1 MSAKII
7 KLADNNN
14 VTLIPV
20 TDASVVQMS
29 VEGQVKSVKDVIIE
43 NEEVT
48 AAGYND
54 LNSRV
59 IALEERPG
67 IDKVGTIT
75 DVRVNSSTVVSNGV
89 ANIPKAEN
97 NKLGTVALGYTGS
110 NNGYALKV
118 DSNGKGYVNVPWT
131 DTKTTESG
139 HYNPTGVATN
149 ATYVNGN
156 LTQSTGSVP
165 LTHGSSLVITG
176 VKYNKDAKGHVTD
189 ISYSLGKLPSV
200 SDTRVAFTETS
211 NSNKYPFIFKSTTG
225 STATPNT
232 VRFDSVTD
240 SAYYVASTHSAFI
253 HTTYHAASYLAGNEM
268 VGFKTVNSNMNALS
282 LFSSTGASST
292 LGVMFRDRY
301 NNAILP
307 VTSSDMI
314 EVNYGGTSKILTSLL
329 QENEQV
335 TTEALIDL
343 YNRINNYSADFAT
356 ISYQASSL
364 SSGGVVS
371 GVVKNNLNRTSGNI
385 TTIRT
390 VGEVEQPSGGTGT
403 ARTILRYE
411 TPLIN
416 IAKGTTYVYAVG
428 GGDFAVPTEIGV
440 KSTFPAPSSTTV
452 NKNYYDPIVNNTK
465 KANIYGT
472 SAGNI
477 TYAPMVDGNNY
488 CDVSN
493 STYEMYFFNT
503 NKLRNYLTAY
513 ARIDVNKPYLKE
525 INEDTVFQW
534 GQYDTTTDNQETLTL
549 RKGEISFNK
558 EYTTWNIN
566 DNTILSNRTTITPQ
580 SINTNTFK
588 ALNPEF
594 DSTSI
599 VGSSAQ
605 YVEMSHESIKVVN
618 GGNQRVLITPTQS
631 TFNHTAYAVKF
642 METSDERLKTNI
654 SPIAYDPDGIG
665 IYSFIK
671 NNYDSYSYGFIAQ
684 NIAETHPELVSE
696 NTVTSYLAVDYD
708 ATLSLL
714 LAKALNR
721 IDALEKRVLELEKA
735 EINDPN
741 LI

>member
-1 MSAKII
+1 MS
-7 KLADNNN
+7 
-14 VTLIPV
+14 
-20 TDASVVQMS
+20 
-29 VEGQVKSVKDVIIE
+29 
-43 NEEVT
+43 
-48 AAGYND
+48 
-54 LNSRV
+54 
-59 IALEERPG
+59 
-67 IDKVGTIT
+67 
-75 DVRVNSSTVVSNGV
+75 
-89 ANIPKAEN
+89 
-97 NKLGTVALGYTGS
+97 
-110 NNGYALKV
+110 
-118 DSNGKGYVNVPWT
+118 
-131 DTKTTESG
+131 
-139 HYNPTGVATN
+139 
-149 ATYVNGN
+149 
-156 LTQSTGSVP
+156 
-165 LTHGSSLVITG
+165 
-176 VKYNKDAKGHVTD
+176 
-189 ISYSLGKLPSV
+189 
-200 SDTRVAFTETS
+200 
-211 NSNKYPFIFKSTTG
+211 
-225 STATPNT
+225 
-232 VRFDSVTD
+232 D

-329 QENEQV
+329 QENEQI

-390 VGEVEQPSGGTGT
+390 VGEVEQPRGGTGT

-416 IAKGTTYVYAVG
+416 IAKGTTYTY
-428 GGDFAVPTEIGV
+428 DEHDGV
-440 KSTFPAPSSTTV
+440 NIVRKTGIKSTFPAPSSTTV
-452 NKNYYDPIVNNTK
+452 NKNYYDPVENNTK

-472 SAGNI
+472 GATNV

-513 ARIDVNKPYLKE
+513 ARIDVNKSYLKE
-525 INEDTVFQW
+525 INEDAILQW
-534 GQYDTTTDNQETLTL
+534 GPYDNDNGHQETLTL
-549 RKGEISFNK
+549 KKNEISFNK
-558 EYTTWNIN
+558 EYTLFLDNGIMLN
-566 DNTILSNRTTITPQ
+566 DENRTIIKPK
-580 SINTNTFK
+580 SIQTNTFIAYSPSIRK
-588 ALNPEF
+588 APYIEMSW
-594 DSTSI
+594 DAIT
-599 VGSSAQ
+599 VGSPILNEGPK
-605 YVEMSHESIKVVN
+605 VSIM
-618 GGNQRVLITPTQS
+618 PSQS

-642 METSDERLKTNI
+642 EQTSDERLKTNI

-684 NIAETHPELVSE
+684 NVAETHPELVSE

-708 ATLSLL
+708 STLSLL

-735 EINDPN
+735 SINDPE

>member
-1 MSAKII
+1 MATKVI
-7 KLADNNN
+7 KLQDNNN
-14 VTLIPV
+14 ILIPV

-48 AAGYND
+48 AAGYNN

-59 IALEERPG
+59 KALEESPG

-89 ANIPKAEN
+89 ANIPKADN
-97 NKLGTVALGYTGS
+97 NKLGTVALGYTNA

-118 DSNGKGYVNVPWT
+118 NSNGQGYVNVPWT
-131 DTKTTESG
+131 DTATTESG
-139 HYNPTGVATN
+139 HYAPKGVETN

-156 LTQSTGSVP
+156 LTQSTGSVH

-189 ISYSLGKLPSV
+189 ISYSLGQLPSV
-200 SDTRVAFTETS
+200 SDTRVKFTPTS
-211 NSNKYPFIFKSTTG
+211 NSYKYPLIFKSSTG
-225 STATPNT
+225 STETPNT
-232 VRFDSVTD
+232 VRFDSATD

-371 GVVKNNLNRTSGNI
+371 GVVKNNLNRTSGNV

-390 VGEVEQPSGGTGT
+390 VDEVEQPSGSTGT

-416 IAKGTTYVYAVG
+416 IAKG
-428 GGDFAVPTEIGV
+428 VPEYNSLNGLTKSV
-440 KSTFPAPSSTTV
+440 KSSFPVPSSSTV

-472 SAGNI
+472 VASNV

-513 ARIDVNKPYLKE
+513 ARIDFNKSYLKE
-525 INEDTVFQW
+525 IKDDTILQW
-534 GQYDTTTDNQETLTL
+534 GPYDNGAKIQETLTL
-549 RKGEISFNK
+549 KKDEISFNK
-558 EYTTWNIN
+558 EWTEWEDPDGPTLMFVP
-566 DNTILSNRTTITPQ
+566 DNRTVIKPQ
-580 SINTNTFK
+580 SIQTNTFK
-588 ALNPEF
+588 AINPIGPN
-594 DSTSI
+594 DT
-599 VGSSAQ
+599 SSAR
-605 YVEMSHESIKVVN
+605 VEISHNSINVFNVD
-618 GGNQRVLITPTQS
+618 QQVSITTTQS
-631 TFNHTAYAVKF
+631 TFNHTAYAVEF
-642 METSDERLKTNI
+642 VRTSDERLKTNI

-665 IYSFIK
+665 IYSFIM

-708 ATLSLL
+708 ATISLL

-741 LI
+741 LT

>member
-1 MSAKII
+1 MATKVI
-7 KLADNNN
+7 KLQDNNSI
-14 VTLIPV
+14 LIPV

-89 ANIPKAEN
+89 ANIPKASN
-97 NKLGTVALGYTGS
+97 TQSGTIALGYTNA

-131 DTKTTESG
+131 DTSTTPAG
-139 HYNPTGVATN
+139 HYTPSGAETN

-156 LTQSTGSVP
+156 LTKSTGSVP
-165 LTHGSSLVITG
+165 LTHGTSLVITG

-200 SDTRVAFTETS
+200 SDTRVAFTAT
-211 NSNKYPFIFKSTTG
+211 NTNDSNKYPLVFKSSTG

-390 VGEVEQPSGGTGT
+390 VGEVEQTSGGTGT

-416 IAKGTTYVYAVG
+416 IAKGVPEYTPSNFQIVG
-428 GGDFAVPTEIGV
+428 VQ
-440 KSTFPAPSSTTV
+440 SSFPAPSSSTV
-452 NKNYYDPIVNNTK
+452 NKNYYDPIKNNTN

-472 SAGNI
+472 GSTNVA
-477 TYAPMVDGNNY
+477 YAPMVDGNNY

-525 INEDTVFQW
+525 INEDTILQW
-534 GQYDTTTDNQETLTL
+534 GQYDTTTDSQETLTL
-549 RKGEISFNK
+549 RKNEISFNK
-558 EYTTWNIN
+558 EFVTWK
-566 DNTILSNRTTITPQ
+566 DPDGPEMLFRDTSNRTTITPQ
-580 SINTNTFK
+580 SIQTNTFK
-588 ALNPEF
+588 ALNPLE
-594 DSTSI
+594 
-599 VGSSAQ
+599 VNKVSSER
-605 YVEMSHESIKVVN
+605 VEMSHSGINVFYDGKKVVSIA
-618 GGNQRVLITPTQS
+618 GDQS

-665 IYSFIK
+665 IYSFVK

>member
-7 KLADNNN
+7 KLADNND

-59 IALEERPG
+59 IALEESPG

-97 NKLGTVALGYTGS
+97 NKLGTVALGYTDA
-110 NNGYALKV
+110 NKGYALKV

-131 DTKTTESG
+131 DAKTTVDG
-139 HYNPTGVATN
+139 HYAPTGVATN

-200 SDTRVAFTETS
+200 SDTRVAFMNTS
-211 NSNKYPFIFKSTTG
+211 DSNKYPLIFKYSTG
-225 STATPNT
+225 STTDANA
-232 VRFDSVTD
+232 VRFDSSATD

-390 VGEVEQPSGGTGT
+390 VGEVEQPNGGTGS

-416 IAKGTTYVYAVG
+416 IANG
-428 GGDFAVPTEIGV
+428 VPEYTPSNFQIMSV
-440 KSTFPAPSSTTV
+440 QSSFPAPSSTTV
-452 NKNYYDPIVNNTK
+452 NKNYYDPIKNNTK

-472 SAGNI
+472 GASNV

-513 ARIDVNKPYLKE
+513 ARIDVNKSYLKE
-525 INEDTVFQW
+525 INENTILQW
-534 GQYDTTTDNQETLTL
+534 GTYDNDNDSQETLTL
-549 RKGEISFNK
+549 KKKEISFNK
-558 EYTTWNIN
+558 EYTTWSDGGIIYI
-566 DNTILSNRTTITPQ
+566 DDDKHTTIKPQ
-580 SINTNTFK
+580 SIQTKTFVSYSPSLPNSSYIEMTCDAIK
-588 ALNPEF
+588 V
-594 DSTSI
+594 TSI
-599 VGSSAQ
+599 L
-605 YVEMSHESIKVVN
+605 N
-618 GGNQRVLITPTQS
+618 GGVKVSRKVSITPSQS

-642 METSDERLKTNI
+642 EQTSDERLKTNI

-671 NNYDSYSYGFIAQ
+671 NDYDSYSYGFIAQ

-708 ATLSLL
+708 STLSLL

-735 EINDPN
+735 SINN
-741 LI
+741 TELI

>member
-1 MSAKII
+1 MATKVI
-7 KLADNNN
+7 KLQDNNN
-14 VTLIPV
+14 ILIPV

-89 ANIPKAEN
+89 ANIPKAAN
-97 NKLGTVALGYTGS
+97 GKLGAVALGYTNA

-131 DTKTTESG
+131 DSKTTVDG
-139 HYNPTGVATN
+139 HYTPSGTATN

-176 VKYNKDAKGHVTD
+176 VKYNKDSKGHVTD

-200 SDTRVAFTETS
+200 SDTRVAFMNTS
-211 NSNKYPFIFKSTTG
+211 DSNKYPLIFKYSTG
-225 STATPNT
+225 STTDANA
-232 VRFDSVTD
+232 VRFDSATD

-282 LFSSTGASST
+282 LFSSTGSSSA

-390 VGEVEQPSGGTGT
+390 VDEVEQQSGGTGT

-416 IAKGTTYVYAVG
+416 IAKGTTYTYTDGIVDKTG
-428 GGDFAVPTEIGV
+428 I

-472 SAGNI
+472 GSTNV

-513 ARIDVNKPYLKE
+513 ARIDVNKSYLKE
-525 INEDTVFQW
+525 LNGDTILQW
-534 GQYDTTTDNQETLTL
+534 GPYDNNNDSQETLTL
-549 RKGEISFNK
+549 KKKEISFNK
-558 EYTTWNIN
+558 EYTTWSDNNIELHEER
-566 DNTILSNRTTITPQ
+566 TIIKPQ
-580 SINTNTFK
+580 SIQTNTFI
-588 ALNPEF
+588 AYSPSNSLA
-594 DSTSI
+594 SYI
-599 VGSSAQ
+599 
-605 YVEMSHESIKVVN
+605 EMTWGAITVASPL
-618 GGNQRVLITPTQS
+618 GNKNNRTDVSITPSQS

-671 NNYDSYSYGFIAQ
+671 NDYDSYSYGFIAQ

-696 NTVTSYLAVDYD
+696 NTVTSYLAVDYN

>member
-1 MSAKII
+1 MATKVI
-7 KLADNNN
+7 KLQDNNN
-14 VTLIPV
+14 ILIPV

-89 ANIPKAEN
+89 ANIPKAAN
-97 NKLGTVALGYTGS
+97 NQLGAVALGYTGA

-131 DTKTTESG
+131 DSKTTVDG
-139 HYNPTGVATN
+139 HYTPSGTATN

-176 VKYNKDAKGHVTD
+176 VKYNKDSKGHVTD

-200 SDTRVAFTETS
+200 SDTRVAFTATS
-211 NSNKYPFIFKSTTG
+211 DSNKYPLIFKYSTG
-225 STATPNT
+225 NT
-232 VRFDSVTD
+232 TTENAVRFDSATD

-268 VGFKTVNSNMNALS
+268 AGFKTVNSNMNALS

-356 ISYQASSL
+356 ISYQASSI

-390 VGEVEQPSGGTGT
+390 VDEVEQQSGGTGT

-416 IAKGTTYVYAVG
+416 IAKGTTYTYTDG
-428 GGDFAVPTEIGV
+428 IIDKTGI

-472 SAGNI
+472 GSTNV

-513 ARIDVNKPYLKE
+513 ARIDFNKSYLKE
-525 INEDTVFQW
+525 INEDTILQW
-534 GQYDTTTDNQETLTL
+534 GPYDNTDYMHKTLTL
-549 RKGEISFNK
+549 KKDEISFNK
-558 EYTTWNIN
+558 EYMTWSKNEAFPN
-566 DNTILSNRTTITPQ
+566 EACTIIKPE
-580 SINTNTFK
+580 SIVTNTFIAYPPNRDLPDHIK
-588 ALNPEF
+588 ISHNDINVF
-594 DSTSI
+594 D
-599 VGSSAQ
+599 GSQ
-605 YVEMSHESIKVVN
+605 KVS
-618 GGNQRVLITPTQS
+618 ITPTQS
-631 TFNHTAYAVKF
+631 TFNHTLYAAKF
-642 METSDERLKTNI
+642 AEASDERLKTNI
-654 SPIAYDPDGIG
+654 TPIAYDPDGIG

-708 ATLSLL
+708 ATLALL

-721 IDALEKRVLELEKA
+721 IDALEKRVYSFQKRVLELEKT

-741 LI
+741 LM

>member
-1 MSAKII
+1 MATKVI
-7 KLADNNN
+7 KLQDNSNI
-14 VTLIPV
+14 LIPV

-59 IALEERPG
+59 IALEESPG

-97 NKLGTVALGYTGS
+97 NKLGTVALGYTGA

-131 DTKTTESG
+131 DTSTTQAG
-139 HYNPTGVATN
+139 HYTPSGTATN

-156 LTQSTGSVP
+156 LTKSTGSVP
-165 LTHGSSLVITG
+165 LTHGTSLVITG

-200 SDTRVAFTETS
+200 SDTRVAFMNTS
-211 NSNKYPFIFKSTTG
+211 DSNKYPLIFKYSTG
-225 STATPNT
+225 STTDANA
-232 VRFDSVTD
+232 VRFDSSATD

-371 GVVKNNLNRTSGNI
+371 GVIKNNLNRTSGNI

-390 VGEVEQPSGGTGT
+390 VGEVEQTSGGTGT

-416 IAKGTTYVYAVG
+416 IANGTTYTY
-428 GGDFAVPTEIGV
+428 TEGYVNKTGI

-465 KANIYGT
+465 KVNIYGT
-472 SAGNI
+472 GAGNI

-513 ARIDVNKPYLKE
+513 ARIDFNKPYLKE
-525 INEDTVFQW
+525 INGDTILQW
-534 GQYDTTTDNQETLTL
+534 GPYDNIDDVDKTLTL
-549 RKGEISFNK
+549 KKDEISFNK
-558 EYTTWNIN
+558 EYMTWA
-566 DNTILSNRTTITPQ
+566 DNVAFPATNRTVIKPE
-580 SINTNTFK
+580 SIETNTFI
-588 ALNPEF
+588 AYHPIA
-594 DSTSI
+594 S
-599 VGSSAQ
+599 VSSQ
-605 YVEMSHESIKVVN
+605 YIEMSYENINVFS
-618 GGNQRVLITPTQS
+618 GGNQKVSIAGVQS

>member
-1 MSAKII
+1 MATKVI
-7 KLADNNN
+7 KLQDNNN
-14 VTLIPV
+14 ILIPV

-48 AAGYND
+48 AAGYNN

-59 IALEERPG
+59 IALEKSPG

-75 DVRVNSSTVVSNGV
+75 DVKVNGSSVVKNGV
-89 ANIPKAEN
+89 ANVPKAEN
-97 NKLGTVALGYTGS
+97 NKLGTVALGYTNT

-131 DTKTTESG
+131 DSKTTVDG
-139 HYNPTGVATN
+139 HYTPSGTATN

-156 LTQSTGSVP
+156 LTKSTGSVP

-200 SDTRVAFTETS
+200 SDTRVAFMNTS
-211 NSNKYPFIFKSTTG
+211 DSNKYPLIFKYSTVSTTD
-225 STATPNT
+225 ANA
-232 VRFDSVTD
+232 VRFDSATD

-268 VGFKTVNSNMNALS
+268 AGFKTVNSNMNALS

-390 VGEVEQPSGGTGT
+390 VDEVEQQSGGTGT

-416 IAKGTTYVYAVG
+416 IAKGTTYTYT
-428 GGDFAVPTEIGV
+428 DGV
-440 KSTFPAPSSTTV
+440 VDKTGIKSTFPAPSSTTV

-472 SAGNI
+472 GSTNV

-513 ARIDVNKPYLKE
+513 ARIDFNKSYLKE
-525 INEDTVFQW
+525 INEDTILQW
-534 GQYDTTTDNQETLTL
+534 GPYDNTDYMHKTLTL
-549 RKGEISFNK
+549 KKDEISFNK
-558 EYTTWNIN
+558 EYMTWSKNEAFPN
-566 DNTILSNRTTITPQ
+566 EARTIIKPE
-580 SINTNTFK
+580 SIVTNTFIAYPPNK
-588 ALNPEF
+588 DLPDHIKISHNDINVF
-594 DSTSI
+594 DSS
-599 VGSSAQ
+599 Q
-605 YVEMSHESIKVVN
+605 KVS
-618 GGNQRVLITPTQS
+618 ITPTQS
-631 TFNHTAYAVKF
+631 TFNHTLYAAKF
-642 METSDERLKTNI
+642 AEASDERLKTNI
-654 SPIAYDPDGIG
+654 TPIAYDPDGIG

-708 ATLSLL
+708 ATLALL

-721 IDALEKRVLELEKA
+721 ICALDKRVLELEKT
-735 EINDPN
+735 EINDHN

>member
-1 MSAKII
+1 MATKVI
-7 KLADNNN
+7 KLQDNNN
-14 VTLIPV
+14 ILIPV

-48 AAGYND
+48 AAGYNN

-59 IALEERPG
+59 IALEKSPG

-75 DVRVNSSTVVSNGV
+75 DVKVNGSSVVKNGV

-97 NKLGTVALGYTGS
+97 NKLGTVALGYTNS

-131 DTKTTESG
+131 DSKTTVDG
-139 HYNPTGVATN
+139 HYTPSGTETN

-156 LTQSTGSVP
+156 LTKSTGSVP

-200 SDTRVAFTETS
+200 SDTRVAFMNTS
-211 NSNKYPFIFKSTTG
+211 DSNKYPLIFKYSTG
-225 STATPNT
+225 STKDANA
-232 VRFDSVTD
+232 VRFDSATD

-390 VGEVEQPSGGTGT
+390 VDEVEQQSGGTGS

-416 IAKGTTYVYAVG
+416 IANGTTYTYTEAVD
-428 GGDFAVPTEIGV
+428 DFGFEEKTGI
-440 KSTFPAPSSTTV
+440 KSSFPAPSSTTV

-472 SAGNI
+472 GSTNV

-513 ARIDVNKPYLKE
+513 ARIDFGKPYLKE
-525 INEDTVFQW
+525 INEDTIFQW
-534 GQYDTTTDNQETLTL
+534 GEYDIADNQDTLTL
-549 RKGEISFNK
+549 RRDEISFNK
-558 EYTTWNIN
+558 EFTTLSSSLQI
-566 DNTILSNRTTITPQ
+566 IPSNRTRITPQ
-580 SINTNTFK
+580 SIQTNTFK
-588 ALNPEF
+588 VLDPIEINN
-594 DSTSI
+594 TSPRR
-599 VGSSAQ
+599 
-605 YVEMSHESIKVVN
+605 VEISHNSINVFNN
-618 GGNQRVLITPTQS
+618 GQQVSITPTQS

-671 NNYDSYSYGFIAQ
+671 NDYDSYSYGFIAQ

>member
-1 MSAKII
+1 MATKVI
-7 KLADNNN
+7 KLQDNNN
-14 VTLIPV
+14 ILIPV

-59 IALEERPG
+59 NALEERPG

-75 DVRVNSSTVVSNGV
+75 DVRVNSSTVVKNGV

-97 NKLGTVALGYTGS
+97 NKLGTVALGYTNS

-131 DTKTTESG
+131 DSKTTVDG
-139 HYNPTGVATN
+139 HYTPSGVETN

-156 LTQSTGSVP
+156 LTKSTGSVP

-200 SDTRVAFTETS
+200 SDTRVAFMNTS
-211 NSNKYPFIFKSTTG
+211 DSNKYPLIFKYSTG
-225 STATPNT
+225 STKDANA
-232 VRFDSVTD
+232 VRFDSATD

-356 ISYQASSL
+356 VSYQASSL

-390 VGEVEQPSGGTGT
+390 VDEVEQPSGGTGS

-416 IAKGTTYVYAVG
+416 IANGTTYTY
-428 GGDFAVPTEIGV
+428 TEGYVNKTGI

-472 SAGNI
+472 GSTNI

-525 INEDTVFQW
+525 INEDTIFQW
-534 GQYDTTTDNQETLTL
+534 GEYDIADNQDTLTL
-549 RKGEISFNK
+549 KKGEISFNK
-558 EYTTWNIN
+558 EYTTLSSSLQI
-566 DNTILSNRTTITPQ
+566 IPSNRTRIKPQ
-580 SINTNTFK
+580 SIQTNTFT
-588 ALNPEF
+588 AYNT
-594 DSTSI
+594 DGTSNVYI
-599 VGSSAQ
+599 KISN
-605 YVEMSHESIKVVN
+605 YSINVVN
-618 GGNQRVLITPTQS
+618 NEIQQVSITPTQS

-735 EINDPN
+735 EINDLN

>member
-1 MSAKII
+1 MATKVI
-7 KLADNNN
+7 KLQDNNN
-14 VTLIPV
+14 ILIPV

-48 AAGYND
+48 AAGYNN

-59 IALEERPG
+59 IALEESPG

-89 ANIPKAEN
+89 ANIPKADN
-97 NKLGTVALGYTGS
+97 NKLGTVALGYTNA

-118 DSNGKGYVNVPWT
+118 NSNGQGYVNVPWT
-131 DTKTTESG
+131 DTATTESG
-139 HYNPTGVATN
+139 HYAPKGVETN

-156 LTQSTGSVP
+156 LTQSTGSVH

-189 ISYSLGKLPSV
+189 ISYSLGQLPSV
-200 SDTRVAFTETS
+200 SDTRVKFTPTS
-211 NSNKYPFIFKSTTG
+211 NSYKYPLIFKSSTG
-225 STATPNT
+225 STETPNT
-232 VRFDSVTD
+232 VRFDSATD

-371 GVVKNNLNRTSGNI
+371 GVVKNNLNRTSGNV

-390 VGEVEQPSGGTGT
+390 VDEVEQPSGGTGT

-416 IAKGTTYVYAVG
+416 IAKG
-428 GGDFAVPTEIGV
+428 VPEYNSLNGLTKSV
-440 KSTFPAPSSTTV
+440 KSSFPVPSSSTV

-472 SAGNI
+472 VASNV

-513 ARIDVNKPYLKE
+513 ARIDFNKPYLKE
-525 INEDTVFQW
+525 IKDDTIFQW
-534 GQYDTTTDNQETLTL
+534 GPYDNGAKIQETLTL
-549 RKGEISFNK
+549 KKDEISFNK
-558 EYTTWNIN
+558 EWTEWEDPDGPTLMFVP
-566 DNTILSNRTTITPQ
+566 DNRTVIKPQ
-580 SINTNTFK
+580 SIQTNTFK
-588 ALNPEF
+588 AINPIGPN
-594 DSTSI
+594 DT
-599 VGSSAQ
+599 SSAR
-605 YVEMSHESIKVVN
+605 VEISHNSINVFNVD
-618 GGNQRVLITPTQS
+618 QQVSITPTQS
-631 TFNHTAYAVKF
+631 TFNHTAYAVEF
-642 METSDERLKTNI
+642 VRTSDERLKTNI

-665 IYSFIK
+665 IYSFIM

-708 ATLSLL
+708 ATISLL

-735 EINDPN
+735 SINDPN
-741 LI
+741 LT

>member
-1 MSAKII
+1 MATKVI
-7 KLADNNN
+7 KLQDNSNI
-14 VTLIPV
+14 LIPV

-59 IALEERPG
+59 NALEERPG

-75 DVRVNSSTVVSNGV
+75 DVRVNSTSVVSNGV
-89 ANIPKAEN
+89 ATIPKADN
-97 NKLGTVALGYTGS
+97 NKLGTVALGYTGA

-131 DTKTTESG
+131 DAKTTVDG
-139 HYNPTGVATN
+139 HYTPAGTLTN

-165 LTHGSSLVITG
+165 LKHGSSLVITG

-200 SDTRVAFTETS
+200 SDTRVAFTAT
-211 NSNKYPFIFKSTTG
+211 NDSNKYPLIFKYSTG
-225 STATPNT
+225 SNT
-232 VRFDSVTD
+232 DANAVRFDSATD

-416 IAKGTTYVYAVG
+416 IANGTTYTY
-428 GGDFAVPTEIGV
+428 TEGYVNKTGI

-452 NKNYYDPIVNNTK
+452 NKNYYDPIVNNTNK
-465 KANIYGT
+465 SNIYGT
-472 SAGNI
+472 SASNI
-477 TYAPMVDGNNY
+477 AYAPMVDGNNY

-513 ARIDVNKPYLKE
+513 ARIDFNKPYLKE
-525 INEDTVFQW
+525 IKDDTILQW
-534 GQYDTTTDNQETLTL
+534 GPYDNTDDIDKTLTL
-549 RKGEISFNK
+549 KKGEISFNK
-558 EYTTWNIN
+558 EYMTWADNIAFPS
-566 DNTILSNRTTITPQ
+566 TNRTIIKPE
-580 SINTNTFK
+580 SIETNTFTAYHPNGDLSK
-588 ALNPEF
+588 Y
-594 DSTSI
+594 I
-599 VGSSAQ
+599 K
-605 YVEMSHESIKVVN
+605 MSHESINVFNDSQQVS
-618 GGNQRVLITPTQS
+618 ITPTQS

-735 EINDPN
+735 SINDPN

>member
-1 MSAKII
+1 MATKVI
-7 KLADNNN
+7 KLQDNNN
-14 VTLIPV
+14 ILIPV

-48 AAGYND
+48 AAGYNN

-89 ANIPKAEN
+89 ANIPKADN
-97 NKLGTVALGYTGS
+97 NKLGTVALGYTNA

-118 DSNGKGYVNVPWT
+118 NSNGQGYVNVPWT
-131 DTKTTESG
+131 DTATTESG
-139 HYNPTGVATN
+139 HYAPKGVETN

-156 LTQSTGSVP
+156 LTQSTGSVH

-189 ISYSLGKLPSV
+189 ISYSLGQLPSV
-200 SDTRVAFTETS
+200 SDTRVKFTPTS
-211 NSNKYPFIFKSTTG
+211 NSYKYPLIFKSSTG
-225 STATPNT
+225 STETPNT
-232 VRFDSVTD
+232 VRFDSATD

-371 GVVKNNLNRTSGNI
+371 GVVKNNLNRTSGNV

-390 VGEVEQPSGGTGT
+390 VDEVEQPSGSTGT

-416 IAKGTTYVYAVG
+416 IAKG
-428 GGDFAVPTEIGV
+428 VPEYNSLNGLTKSV
-440 KSTFPAPSSTTV
+440 KSSFPVPSSSTV

-472 SAGNI
+472 VASNV

-513 ARIDVNKPYLKE
+513 ARIDFNKPYLKE
-525 INEDTVFQW
+525 IKDDTILQW
-534 GQYDTTTDNQETLTL
+534 GPYDNGAKIQETLTL
-549 RKGEISFNK
+549 KKDEISFNK
-558 EYTTWNIN
+558 EWTKWEDPDGPTMMFVP
-566 DNTILSNRTTITPQ
+566 DNHTVIKPQ
-580 SINTNTFK
+580 SIQTNTFK
-588 ALNPEF
+588 AIKPIGPN
-594 DSTSI
+594 DT
-599 VGSSAQ
+599 SSAR
-605 YVEMSHESIKVVN
+605 VEISHNSINVFNVD
-618 GGNQRVLITPTQS
+618 QQVSITTTQS
-631 TFNHTAYAVKF
+631 TFNHTAYAVEF
-642 METSDERLKTNI
+642 VRTSDERLKTNI

-665 IYSFIK
+665 IYSFIM

-708 ATLSLL
+708 ATISLL

-735 EINDPN
+735 SINDPN
-741 LI
+741 LM

>member
-1 MSAKII
+1 MATKVI
-7 KLADNNN
+7 KLQDNNN
-14 VTLIPV
+14 ILIPV

-59 IALEERPG
+59 IALEESPG

-75 DVRVNSSTVVSNGV
+75 DVRVNSSTVVSNGI
-89 ANIPKAEN
+89 ANISKATN
-97 NKLGTVALGYTGS
+97 DKLGVIKLGYTDA
-110 NNGYALKV
+110 NKGYALKV

-139 HYNPTGVATN
+139 HYTPTGTATN

-156 LTQSTGSVP
+156 LTKSTGSVP
-165 LTHGSSLVITG
+165 LTHGTSLVITG

-189 ISYSLGKLPSV
+189 ISYSLGKLPSD
-200 SDTRVAFTETS
+200 SDTRVAFTATS
-211 NSNKYPFIFKSTTG
+211 DSNKYPLIFKSSTGPTT
-225 STATPNT
+225 TPNT
-232 VRFDSVTD
+232 VRFDSNGTY

-390 VGEVEQPSGGTGT
+390 VGEVEQPNGGTGT

-416 IAKGTTYVYAVG
+416 IAKG
-428 GGDFAVPTEIGV
+428 VPEYNLLNGLTRSV
-440 KSTFPAPSSTTV
+440 KSSFPVPNSTTV
-452 NKNYYDPIVNNTK
+452 NKNYYDPIKNNTN

-472 SAGNI
+472 GASNI
-477 TYAPMVDGNNY
+477 AYAPMVDGNNY

-513 ARIDVNKPYLKE
+513 ARIDFNKPYLKE

-534 GQYDTTTDNQETLTL
+534 GPYDNGDKIQETLTL
-549 RKGEISFNK
+549 KKDEISFNK
-558 EYTTWNIN
+558 EWTEWEDPDGPTMIFKP
-566 DNTILSNRTTITPQ
+566 DNRTVIKPQ
-580 SINTNTFK
+580 SIQTNTFK
-588 ALNPEF
+588 VINPIGSNDTSPARVEISNSSINVF
-594 DSTSI
+594 TDSQKVSI
-599 VGSSAQ
+599 AGD
-605 YVEMSHESIKVVN
+605 
-618 GGNQRVLITPTQS
+618 QS

-665 IYSFIK
+665 IYSFVK

-708 ATLSLL
+708 ATLALL

-735 EINDPN
+735 EINDHN

>member
-1 MSAKII
+1 MATKVI
-7 KLADNNN
+7 KLQDNNN
-14 VTLIPV
+14 ILIPV

-48 AAGYND
+48 AAGYNE

-59 IALEERPG
+59 IALEKSPG

-75 DVRVNSSTVVSNGV
+75 DVKVNNSSVVSNGV
-89 ANIPKAEN
+89 ANIPMTAN
-97 NKLGTVALGYTGS
+97 NKLGAVALGYT
-110 NNGYALKV
+110 NANKGYALKV

-131 DTKTTESG
+131 DTKTEKSG
-139 HYNPTGVATN
+139 HYTPSGTATN

-176 VKYNKDAKGHVTD
+176 VKYNKDEKGHVTD

-200 SDTRVAFTETS
+200 SDTRVAFTAT
-211 NSNKYPFIFKSTTG
+211 NDSNKYPLIFKYSTG
-225 STATPNT
+225 STTDANA
-232 VRFDSVTD
+232 VRFDSVSD
-240 SAYYVASTHSAFI
+240 SAYYVPSTHSAFI

-282 LFSSTGASST
+282 LFSSTDTSST

-335 TTEALIDL
+335 TSEALIDL

-356 ISYQASSL
+356 ISYQASSIG
-364 SSGGVVS
+364 SGGVVS
-371 GVVKNNLNRTSGNI
+371 GVVKNNLNRTSGNV

-390 VGEVEQPSGGTGT
+390 VDEVEQPSGGTGT

-416 IAKGTTYVYAVG
+416 IAKGTTYTYTVHQG
-428 GGDFAVPTEIGV
+428 SLEINKTGI
-440 KSTFPAPSSTTV
+440 KSTFPAPSSSTV
-452 NKNYYDPIVNNTK
+452 NKNYYDPIKNNTK
-465 KANIYGT
+465 KSNIYGT
-472 SAGNI
+472 GATNV

-513 ARIDVNKPYLKE
+513 ARIDVNKSYLKE
-525 INEDTVFQW
+525 INEDTILQW
-534 GQYDTTTDNQETLTL
+534 GPYDNNNDSHETLTL
-549 RKGEISFNK
+549 KKNEISFNK
-558 EYTTWNIN
+558 EYTSDNILEIYEEH
-566 DNTILSNRTTITPQ
+566 TIIKPQ
-580 SINTNTFK
+580 SIQTNTFIAYNGLIQDASYVK
-588 ALNPEF
+588 ISNDAITV
-594 DSTSI
+594 DSPLENNGT
-599 VGSSAQ
+599 
-605 YVEMSHESIKVVN
+605 YVS
-618 GGNQRVLITPTQS
+618 ITPSQS
-631 TFNHTAYAVKF
+631 TFNHTAYAVEF
-642 METSDERLKTNI
+642 MRTSDERLKTNI

-665 IYSFIK
+665 IYSFIM

-684 NIAETHPELVSE
+684 NIAETHPELVIE
-696 NTVTSYLAVDYD
+696 NTTTSYLAVDYD
-708 ATLSLL
+708 STISLL

-735 EINDPN
+735 
-741 LI
+741 LIDTELI

>member
-1 MSAKII
+1 MATKVI
-7 KLADNNN
+7 KLQDNNN
-14 VTLIPV
+14 ILIPV

-59 IALEERPG
+59 NALEERPG

-89 ANIPKAEN
+89 ANIPKADN
-97 NKLGTVALGYTGS
+97 NKLGAVALGYTCA

-131 DTKTTESG
+131 DAKTTVDG
-139 HYNPTGVATN
+139 HYTPAGVATN

-165 LTHGSSLVITG
+165 LTHGTSLVITG

-189 ISYSLGKLPSV
+189 ISYSLGTLPSV
-200 SDTRVAFTETS
+200 SDTRVKFTPTS
-211 NSNKYPFIFKSTTG
+211 NSNKYPLIFKSSTG
-225 STATPNT
+225 STETPNT
-232 VRFDSVTD
+232 VRFDSATD

-416 IAKGTTYVYAVG
+416 IANGTTYTY
-428 GGDFAVPTEIGV
+428 TEGYVEKTGI

-472 SAGNI
+472 GASNI

-513 ARIDVNKPYLKE
+513 ARIDFNKPYLKE
-525 INEDTVFQW
+525 IKDDTILQW
-534 GQYDTTTDNQETLTL
+534 GPYDNTDDIDKTLTL
-549 RKGEISFNK
+549 KKGEISFNK
-558 EYTTWNIN
+558 EYMTWADNIAFPS
-566 DNTILSNRTTITPQ
+566 TNRTIIKPE
-580 SINTNTFK
+580 SIETNTFTAYHPNGDLSRYIK
-588 ALNPEF
+588 
-594 DSTSI
+594 
-599 VGSSAQ
+599 
-605 YVEMSHESIKVVN
+605 MSHESINVFNDGQQVS
-618 GGNQRVLITPTQS
+618 ITPTQS
-631 TFNHTAYAVKF
+631 TFNHTAYAVEF
-642 METSDERLKTNI
+642 VRTSDERLKTNI

-665 IYSFIK
+665 IYSFIM

>member
-1 MSAKII
+1 MATKVI
-7 KLADNNN
+7 KLQDNNN
-14 VTLIPV
+14 ILIPV

-89 ANIPKAEN
+89 ANIPKAAN
-97 NKLGTVALGYTGS
+97 NKLGAVALGYT
-110 NNGYALKV
+110 NANGYALKV

-131 DTKTTESG
+131 DSKTTVDG
-139 HYNPTGVATN
+139 HYTPSGTETN

-156 LTQSTGSVP
+156 LTKSTGSVP

-200 SDTRVAFTETS
+200 SDTRVAFMNTS
-211 NSNKYPFIFKSTTG
+211 DSNKYPLIFKYSTG
-225 STATPNT
+225 NT
-232 VRFDSVTD
+232 TDANAVRFDSSATD

-371 GVVKNNLNRTSGNI
+371 GVVKNNLKQHHHCRC
-385 TTIRT
+385 R
-390 VGEVEQPSGGTGT
+390 
-403 ARTILRYE
+403 
-411 TPLIN
+411 
-416 IAKGTTYVYAVG
+416 
-428 GGDFAVPTEIGV
+428 
-440 KSTFPAPSSTTV
+440 
-452 NKNYYDPIVNNTK
+452 
-465 KANIYGT
+465 
-472 SAGNI
+472 
-477 TYAPMVDGNNY
+477 
-488 CDVSN
+488 
-493 STYEMYFFNT
+493 
-503 NKLRNYLTAY
+503 
-513 ARIDVNKPYLKE
+513 
-525 INEDTVFQW
+525 
-534 GQYDTTTDNQETLTL
+534 
-549 RKGEISFNK
+549 
-558 EYTTWNIN
+558 
-566 DNTILSNRTTITPQ
+566 
-580 SINTNTFK
+580 
-588 ALNPEF
+588 
-594 DSTSI
+594 
-599 VGSSAQ
+599 
-605 YVEMSHESIKVVN
+605 
-618 GGNQRVLITPTQS
+618 
-631 TFNHTAYAVKF
+631 
-642 METSDERLKTNI
+642 
-654 SPIAYDPDGIG
+654 
-665 IYSFIK
+665 
-671 NNYDSYSYGFIAQ
+671 
-684 NIAETHPELVSE
+684 
-696 NTVTSYLAVDYD
+696 
-708 ATLSLL
+708 
-714 LAKALNR
+714 
-721 IDALEKRVLELEKA
+721 
-735 EINDPN
+735 
-741 LI
+741 

>member
-1 MSAKII
+1 
-7 KLADNNN
+7 
-14 VTLIPV
+14 
-20 TDASVVQMS
+20 
-29 VEGQVKSVKDVIIE
+29 
-43 NEEVT
+43 
-48 AAGYND
+48 
-54 LNSRV
+54 
-59 IALEERPG
+59 
-67 IDKVGTIT
+67 
-75 DVRVNSSTVVSNGV
+75 
-89 ANIPKAEN
+89 
-97 NKLGTVALGYTGS
+97 
-110 NNGYALKV
+110 
-118 DSNGKGYVNVPWT
+118 
-131 DTKTTESG
+131 
-139 HYNPTGVATN
+139 
-149 ATYVNGN
+149 
-156 LTQSTGSVP
+156 
-165 LTHGSSLVITG
+165 
-176 VKYNKDAKGHVTD
+176 
-189 ISYSLGKLPSV
+189 
-200 SDTRVAFTETS
+200 
-211 NSNKYPFIFKSTTG
+211 
-225 STATPNT
+225 
-232 VRFDSVTD
+232 
-240 SAYYVASTHSAFI
+240 
-253 HTTYHAASYLAGNEM
+253 M

-356 ISYQASSL
+356 ISYQASFL

-371 GVVKNNLNRTSGNI
+371 GVVKNNLNRTSGNV

-390 VGEVEQPSGGTGT
+390 VGEVEQPSGSTGT

-416 IAKGTTYVYAVG
+416 IAKG
-428 GGDFAVPTEIGV
+428 VPEYNSLNGLTKSV
-440 KSTFPAPSSTTV
+440 KSSFPVPSSSTV

-472 SAGNI
+472 GASNV

-513 ARIDVNKPYLKE
+513 ARIDFNKSYLKE
-525 INEDTVFQW
+525 IKDDTIFQW
-534 GQYDTTTDNQETLTL
+534 GPYDNTNDIDKTLTL
-549 RKGEISFNK
+549 KKDEISFNK
-558 EYTTWNIN
+558 EFMTWSENVGIQGTAR
-566 DNTILSNRTTITPQ
+566 TIIKPE
-580 SINTNTFK
+580 SIETNTFTAYHPSGNLSAYIK
-588 ALNPEF
+588 ISHN
-594 DSTSI
+594 SI
-599 VGSSAQ
+599 NVFNVGQQVS
-605 YVEMSHESIKVVN
+605 
-618 GGNQRVLITPTQS
+618 ITPTQS
-631 TFNHTAYAVKF
+631 TFNHTAYAVEF
-642 METSDERLKTNI
+642 VRTSDERLKTNI

-665 IYSFIK
+665 IYSFIM

-708 ATLSLL
+708 ATISLL

-735 EINDPN
+735 SINDPN
-741 LI
+741 LM

>member
-1 MSAKII
+1 MATKVI
-7 KLADNNN
+7 KLQDNNN
-14 VTLIPV
+14 ILIPV

-29 VEGQVKSVKDVIIE
+29 VEGQQVKSVKDVIIE

-48 AAGYND
+48 AAGYNN

-59 IALEERPG
+59 IALEKSPG

-75 DVRVNSSTVVSNGV
+75 DVKVNGSSVVKNGV

-97 NKLGTVALGYTGS
+97 NKLGTVALGYTNT

-118 DSNGKGYVNVPWT
+118 DSSGKGYVNVPWT
-131 DTKTTESG
+131 DSKTTESG
-139 HYNPTGVATN
+139 HYAPTGTATN

-156 LTQSTGSVP
+156 LTKSTGSVP

-200 SDTRVAFTETS
+200 SDTRVAFMNTS
-211 NSNKYPFIFKSTTG
+211 DSNKYPLIFKYSTG
-225 STATPNT
+225 STTDANA
-232 VRFDSVTD
+232 VRFDSSATD

-268 VGFKTVNSNMNALS
+268 AGFKTVNSNMNALS

-390 VGEVEQPSGGTGT
+390 VDEVEQPSGGTGS

-416 IAKGTTYVYAVG
+416 IAKGTTYEYTEEVG
-428 GGDFAVPTEIGV
+428 DQVIFKVGI

-465 KANIYGT
+465 KTNIYGT
-472 SAGNI
+472 GATNV

-534 GQYDTTTDNQETLTL
+534 GDDSDNYIQETLTL
-549 RKGEISFNK
+549 KRGEISFNK
-558 EYTTWNIN
+558 EYIESSL
-566 DNTILSNRTTITPQ
+566 IAQPVLHRRTSITPQ
-580 SINTNTFK
+580 SIQTNTFTAYHPSGNLSEYIK
-588 ALNPEF
+588 
-594 DSTSI
+594 
-599 VGSSAQ
+599 
-605 YVEMSHESIKVVN
+605 MSHNSINVFNVD
-618 GGNQRVLITPTQS
+618 QQVSITPTQS

-735 EINDPN
+735 EINDLN

>member
-1 MSAKII
+1 MATKVI
-7 KLADNNN
+7 KLQDNSNI
-14 VTLIPV
+14 LIPV

-59 IALEERPG
+59 KALEERPG

-75 DVRVNSSTVVSNGV
+75 DVRVNSATVVSNGV
-89 ANIPKAEN
+89 ANISKATN
-97 NKLGTVALGYTGS
+97 DKLGVVALGYTNA

-131 DTKTTESG
+131 DAKTTVDG
-139 HYNPTGVATN
+139 HYTPAGTLTN

-200 SDTRVAFTETS
+200 SDTRVAFTAT
-211 NSNKYPFIFKSTTG
+211 NTNDSNKYPLVFKSSTG
-225 STATPNT
+225 STATPNS
-232 VRFDSVTD
+232 VRFDSATD

-390 VGEVEQPSGGTGT
+390 VGEVEQTSGGTGT

-416 IAKGTTYVYAVG
+416 IAKG
-428 GGDFAVPTEIGV
+428 VPEYNSLNGLTRSV
-440 KSTFPAPSSTTV
+440 QSSFPAPSSTTI
-452 NKNYYDPIVNNTK
+452 NKNYYDPIVNNTN

-472 SAGNI
+472 GASNI
-477 TYAPMVDGNNY
+477 SYAPMVDGNNY

-513 ARIDVNKPYLKE
+513 ARIDFNKPYLKE
-525 INEDTVFQW
+525 INEDTIFQW
-534 GQYDTTTDNQETLTL
+534 GPYDNGAKNQETLTL
-549 RKGEISFNK
+549 KKDEISFNK
-558 EYTTWNIN
+558 EWTEWEDPDGPTMMYIAN
-566 DNTILSNRTTITPQ
+566 NRTVIKPE
-580 SINTNTFK
+580 SIQTNTFK
-588 ALNPEF
+588 VLNPVAANN
-594 DSTSI
+594 TS
-599 VGSSAQ
+599 SR
-605 YVEMSHESIKVVN
+605 VEISHNSINVFNDGQQVS
-618 GGNQRVLITPTQS
+618 ITPTQS
-631 TFNHTAYAVKF
+631 TFNHTAYAVEF
-642 METSDERLKTNI
+642 VRTSDERLKTNI

-665 IYSFIK
+665 IYSFIM

-735 EINDPN
+735 EINDPS

>member
-1 MSAKII
+1 MATKVI
-7 KLADNNN
+7 KLQDNNN
-14 VTLIPV
+14 ILIPV

-89 ANIPKAEN
+89 ANIPKADN
-97 NKLGTVALGYTGS
+97 NKLGTVALGYTNA

-131 DTKTTESG
+131 DAKTTVDG
-139 HYNPTGVATN
+139 HYTPTGTATN
-149 ATYVNGN
+149 ATYVTGN

-165 LTHGSSLVITG
+165 LTHGTSLVITG

-225 STATPNT
+225 STATPNA

-371 GVVKNNLNRTSGNI
+371 GVIKNNLNRTSGNI

-416 IAKGTTYVYAVG
+416 IAKGTTYTY
-428 GGDFAVPTEIGV
+428 TEGYVNKTGI

-452 NKNYYDPIVNNTK
+452 NKNYYDPIVNSTK

-513 ARIDVNKPYLKE
+513 ARIDFNKSYLKE

-534 GQYDTTTDNQETLTL
+534 GPYDNIDDADKTLTL
-549 RKGEISFNK
+549 KKDEISFNK
-558 EYTTWNIN
+558 EYMKWADNIAFPSTN
-566 DNTILSNRTTITPQ
+566 ITIIKPQ
-580 SINTNTFK
+580 SIQTNTFT
-588 ALNPEF
+588 AYHPN
-594 DSTSI
+594 
-599 VGSSAQ
+599 GASSSQ
-605 YVEMSHESIKVVN
+605 HIEMSYENIKVFS
-618 GGNQRVLITPTQS
+618 GGQQVSITPTQS
-631 TFNHTAYAVKF
+631 TFNHTAYAVEF
-642 METSDERLKTNI
+642 VRTSDERLKTNI

-665 IYSFIK
+665 IYSFIM

-708 ATLSLL
+708 ATLALL

-735 EINDPN
+735 EINDHN

>member
-1 MSAKII
+1 MATKVI
-7 KLADNNN
+7 KLQDNNN
-14 VTLIPV
+14 NILIPV

-43 NEEVT
+43 NEKVT
-48 AAGYND
+48 AAGYNN

-59 IALEERPG
+59 KALEESPG

-89 ANIPKAEN
+89 ANIPKADN
-97 NKLGTVALGYTGS
+97 NKLGTVALGYT
-110 NNGYALKV
+110 NANKGYALKV

-131 DTKTTESG
+131 DTATTESG
-139 HYNPTGVATN
+139 HYTPSGTATN

-156 LTQSTGSVP
+156 LTQSTGSVH

-176 VKYNKDAKGHVTD
+176 VKYNKDEKGHVTD

-200 SDTRVAFTETS
+200 S
-211 NSNKYPFIFKSTTG
+211 
-225 STATPNT
+225 
-232 VRFDSVTD
+232 
-240 SAYYVASTHSAFI
+240 
-253 HTTYHAASYLAGNEM
+253 
-268 VGFKTVNSNMNALS
+268 
-282 LFSSTGASST
+282 
-292 LGVMFRDRY
+292 
-301 NNAILP
+301 
-307 VTSSDMI
+307 
-314 EVNYGGTSKILTSLL
+314 
-329 QENEQV
+329 
-335 TTEALIDL
+335 
-343 YNRINNYSADFAT
+343 AT

-364 SSGGVVS
+364 GSAGVVS
-371 GVVKNNLNRTSGNI
+371 GVVKNNLNRTSGNV

-390 VGEVEQPSGGTGT
+390 VGEVEQPRGGTGT

-416 IAKGTTYVYAVG
+416 IAKGTTYTYNEH
-428 GGDFAVPTEIGV
+428 DGV
-440 KSTFPAPSSTTV
+440 NIVRKTGIKSTFPAPSSTTV
-452 NKNYYDPIVNNTK
+452 NKNYYDPVKNNTK

-472 SAGNI
+472 GATNV

-513 ARIDVNKPYLKE
+513 ARIDVNKSYLKE
-525 INEDTVFQW
+525 INEDAILQW
-534 GQYDTTTDNQETLTL
+534 GPYDNDNGHQETLTL
-549 RKGEISFNK
+549 KKNEISFNK
-558 EYTTWNIN
+558 EYTLFLDNGIMLN
-566 DNTILSNRTTITPQ
+566 DENRTIIKPK
-580 SINTNTFK
+580 SIQTNTFI
-588 ALNPEF
+588 AYSP
-594 DSTSI
+594 SI
-599 VGSSAQ
+599 RKVPYIEISWDAITVGSPILN
-605 YVEMSHESIKVVN
+605 EGPKVS
-618 GGNQRVLITPTQS
+618 ITPSQS

-642 METSDERLKTNI
+642 EQTSDERLKTNI

-665 IYSFIK
+665 IYSFIM

-708 ATLSLL
+708 STLSLL

-735 EINDPN
+735 SINDPE

>member
-1 MSAKII
+1 MATKVI
-7 KLADNNN
+7 KLQDNNN
-14 VTLIPV
+14 ILIPV

-59 IALEERPG
+59 KALEERPG

-89 ANIPKAEN
+89 ANIPKADN
-97 NKLGTVALGYTGS
+97 NKLGTVALGYTNA

-131 DTKTTESG
+131 DTATTESG
-139 HYNPTGVATN
+139 HYAPKGVETN

-156 LTQSTGSVP
+156 LTQSTGSVH

-189 ISYSLGKLPSV
+189 ISYSLGQLPSV
-200 SDTRVAFTETS
+200 SDTRVKFTPTR
-211 NSNKYPFIFKSTTG
+211 NSYKYPLIFKSSTG
-225 STATPNT
+225 STETPNT
-232 VRFDSVTD
+232 VRFDSATD

-416 IAKGTTYVYAVG
+416 IAKG
-428 GGDFAVPTEIGV
+428 VPEYNSLNGLTKSV
-440 KSTFPAPSSTTV
+440 KSSFPVPSSSTV

-472 SAGNI
+472 VASNV

-513 ARIDVNKPYLKE
+513 ARIDFNKPYLKE
-525 INEDTVFQW
+525 IKDDTIFQW
-534 GQYDTTTDNQETLTL
+534 GPYDNGAKIQETLTL
-549 RKGEISFNK
+549 KKDEISFNK
-558 EYTTWNIN
+558 EWTEWEDPDGPTLMFVP
-566 DNTILSNRTTITPQ
+566 DNRTVIKPQ
-580 SINTNTFK
+580 SIQTNTFK
-588 ALNPEF
+588 AINPIGPN
-594 DSTSI
+594 DT
-599 VGSSAQ
+599 SSAR
-605 YVEMSHESIKVVN
+605 VEISHNSINVFNVD
-618 GGNQRVLITPTQS
+618 QQVSITPTQS
-631 TFNHTAYAVKF
+631 TFNHTAYAVEF
-642 METSDERLKTNI
+642 VRTSDERLKTNI

-665 IYSFIK
+665 IYSFIM

-708 ATLSLL
+708 ATISLL

-735 EINDPN
+735 SINDPN
-741 LI
+741 LT

>member
-1 MSAKII
+1 MATKVI
-7 KLADNNN
+7 KLQDNNN
-14 VTLIPV
+14 ILIPV

-48 AAGYND
+48 AAGYNE

-59 IALEERPG
+59 IALEKSPG

-75 DVRVNSSTVVSNGV
+75 DVRVNSSTVVKNGV

-97 NKLGTVALGYTGS
+97 NKLGTVALGYTGA

-131 DTKTTESG
+131 DTKTEKSG
-139 HYNPTGVATN
+139 HYAPTGVATN

-176 VKYNKDAKGHVTD
+176 VKYNKDEKGHVTD

-200 SDTRVAFTETS
+200 SDTRVAFMNTS
-211 NSNKYPFIFKSTTG
+211 DSNKYPLIFKYSTG
-225 STATPNT
+225 STTDANA
-232 VRFDSVTD
+232 VRFDSSATD

-282 LFSSTGASST
+282 LFSSTGATST

-390 VGEVEQPSGGTGT
+390 VDEVEQTSGGTGS

-416 IAKGTTYVYAVG
+416 IANG
-428 GGDFAVPTEIGV
+428 VPEYTPSNLQIEGV

-452 NKNYYDPIVNNTK
+452 NKNYYDPIKNNTN

-472 SAGNI
+472 GSTNV

-488 CDVSN
+488 CDVTN

-525 INEDTVFQW
+525 INEDTIFQW
-534 GQYDTTTDNQETLTL
+534 GQYDTTTDSQETLTL
-549 RKGEISFNK
+549 RKNEISFNK
-558 EYTTWNIN
+558 EFTTWK
-566 DNTILSNRTTITPQ
+566 DPDGPEMLFRDTSNRTTITPQ
-580 SINTNTFK
+580 SIQTNTFK
-588 ALNPEF
+588 ALNPLEVNN
-594 DSTSI
+594 I
-599 VGSSAQ
+599 SSER
-605 YVEMSHESIKVVN
+605 VEMSHESINVFNDGQQVS
-618 GGNQRVLITPTQS
+618 ITPTQS
-631 TFNHTAYAVKF
+631 TFNHTVYAASFK
-642 METSDERLKTNI
+642 EASDERLKTNI
-654 SPIAYDPDGIG
+654 TPIAYDPDGIG

>member
-1 MSAKII
+1 MATKVI
-7 KLADNNN
+7 KLQDNNN
-14 VTLIPV
+14 ILIPV

-89 ANIPKAEN
+89 ANIPKADN
-97 NKLGTVALGYTGS
+97 NKLGTVALGYTNT

-131 DTKTTESG
+131 DAKTTESG
-139 HYNPTGVATN
+139 HYTPTNSTATN

-200 SDTRVAFTETS
+200 SDTKVKFTPTS
-211 NSNKYPFIFKSTTG
+211 NSNKYPLIFKSSTG
-225 STATPNT
+225 STETPNT

-356 ISYQASSL
+356 ISYQASSI

-390 VGEVEQPSGGTGT
+390 VDEVEQPSGGTGS

-416 IAKGTTYVYAVG
+416 IANG
-428 GGDFAVPTEIGV
+428 VPEYTPSNFQIMSV
-440 KSTFPAPSSTTV
+440 QSSFPAPSSSTV
-452 NKNYYDPIVNNTK
+452 NKNYYDPIKNNAN

-472 SAGNI
+472 SASNI

-525 INEDTVFQW
+525 INDDTILQW
-534 GQYDTTTDNQETLTL
+534 GKYDTSIDDQETLTL
-549 RKGEISFNK
+549 KKDEISFNK
-558 EYTTWNIN
+558 EFVTWK
-566 DNTILSNRTTITPQ
+566 DPDGPEVAFRDTSNRTIITPQ
-580 SINTNTFK
+580 SIQTNTFK
-588 ALNPEF
+588 ALNPLE
-594 DSTSI
+594 
-599 VGSSAQ
+599 VANASSVR
-605 YVEMSHESIKVVN
+605 VEMSHESIGVFYDGQKVSIS
-618 GGNQRVLITPTQS
+618 GDQS

>member
-1 MSAKII
+1 MATKVI
-7 KLADNNN
+7 KLQDNNN
-14 VTLIPV
+14 ILIPV

-89 ANIPKAEN
+89 ANIPKADN
-97 NKLGTVALGYTGS
+97 NKLGAVALGYTGA

-131 DTKTTESG
+131 DAKTTVDG
-139 HYNPTGVATN
+139 HYNPSGTATN

-165 LTHGSSLVITG
+165 LTHGTSLVITG

-200 SDTRVAFTETS
+200 SDTRVKFTPTS
-211 NSNKYPFIFKSTTG
+211 NSNKYPLIFKSSTG
-225 STATPNT
+225 STETPNT
-232 VRFDSVTD
+232 VRFDSATD

-371 GVVKNNLNRTSGNI
+371 GVIKNNLNRTSGNI

-416 IAKGTTYVYAVG
+416 IAKGTTYTY
-428 GGDFAVPTEIGV
+428 TEGYVEKTGI

-452 NKNYYDPIVNNTK
+452 NKNYYDPIVNNTNK
-465 KANIYGT
+465 SNIYGT
-472 SAGNI
+472 GASNI
-477 TYAPMVDGNNY
+477 AYAPMVDGNNY
-488 CDVSN
+488 CDISN

-513 ARIDVNKPYLKE
+513 ARIDFNKPYLKE
-525 INEDTVFQW
+525 IKDDTILQW
-534 GQYDTTTDNQETLTL
+534 GPYDNTDDIDKTLTL
-549 RKGEISFNK
+549 KKGEISFNK
-558 EYTTWNIN
+558 EYMTWADNIAFPS
-566 DNTILSNRTTITPQ
+566 TNRTIIKPE
-580 SINTNTFK
+580 SIETNTFTAYHPNGDLSK
-588 ALNPEF
+588 Y
-594 DSTSI
+594 I
-599 VGSSAQ
+599 K
-605 YVEMSHESIKVVN
+605 MSHESINVFNDGQQVS
-618 GGNQRVLITPTQS
+618 ITPTQS
-631 TFNHTAYAVKF
+631 TFNHTAYAVEF
-642 METSDERLKTNI
+642 VRTSDERLKTNI

-665 IYSFIK
+665 IYSFIM

>member
-1 MSAKII
+1 MATKVI
-7 KLADNNN
+7 KLQDNNN
-14 VTLIPV
+14 ILIPV

-89 ANIPKAEN
+89 ANIPKAAN
-97 NKLGTVALGYTGS
+97 NKLGAVALGYT
-110 NNGYALKV
+110 NANGYALKV

-139 HYNPTGVATN
+139 HYTPSGTATN

-156 LTQSTGSVP
+156 LTKSTGSVP

-200 SDTRVAFTETS
+200 SDTRVAFMNTS
-211 NSNKYPFIFKSTTG
+211 DSNKYPLIFKYSTG
-225 STATPNT
+225 STTDANA
-232 VRFDSVTD
+232 VRFDSSATD

-282 LFSSTGASST
+282 LFSSTSASST

-390 VGEVEQPSGGTGT
+390 VDEVEQQSGGTGS

-416 IAKGTTYVYAVG
+416 IANGTTYTYTEAVD
-428 GGDFAVPTEIGV
+428 DFGFEEKTGI
-440 KSTFPAPSSTTV
+440 KSSFPAPSSTTV

-472 SAGNI
+472 GSTNV

-513 ARIDVNKPYLKE
+513 ARIDFGKPYLKE
-525 INEDTVFQW
+525 INEDTIFQW
-534 GQYDTTTDNQETLTL
+534 GEYDIADNQDTLTL
-549 RKGEISFNK
+549 RRDEISFNK
-558 EYTTWNIN
+558 EFTTLSSSLQI
-566 DNTILSNRTTITPQ
+566 IPSNRTRITPQ
-580 SINTNTFK
+580 SIQTNTFK
-588 ALNPEF
+588 VLDPIEINN
-594 DSTSI
+594 TSPRR
-599 VGSSAQ
+599 
-605 YVEMSHESIKVVN
+605 VEISHNSINVFNN
-618 GGNQRVLITPTQS
+618 GQQVSITPTQS

-671 NNYDSYSYGFIAQ
+671 NDYDSYSYGFIAQ

>member
-1 MSAKII
+1 MATKVI
-7 KLADNNN
+7 KLQDNNN
-14 VTLIPV
+14 ILIPV

-59 IALEERPG
+59 KALEERPG

-89 ANIPKAEN
+89 ANIPKADN
-97 NKLGTVALGYTGS
+97 NKLGTVALGYTGA

-131 DTKTTESG
+131 DTKTTVDG
-139 HYNPTGVATN
+139 HYNPSGTATN

-156 LTQSTGSVP
+156 LTKSTGSVP

-200 SDTRVAFTETS
+200 SDTRVAFMNTS
-211 NSNKYPFIFKSTTG
+211 DSNKYPLIFKYSTG
-225 STATPNT
+225 NT
-232 VRFDSVTD
+232 TTENAVRFDSVTD

-268 VGFKTVNSNMNALS
+268 VGFKIVNSNMNALS

-356 ISYQASSL
+356 ISYHASSL

-390 VGEVEQPSGGTGT
+390 VGEVEQTSGGTGT

-416 IAKGTTYVYAVG
+416 IAKGTTYTY
-428 GGDFAVPTEIGV
+428 TEGLFEQTGI

-472 SAGNI
+472 SASNI

-513 ARIDVNKPYLKE
+513 ARIDFNKSYLKE
-525 INEDTVFQW
+525 LNEDTILQW
-534 GQYDTTTDNQETLTL
+534 GPYDTIDDVDKTLTL
-549 RKGEISFNK
+549 KKGEISFKK
-558 EYTTWNIN
+558 EFMVWSENVGIQAAAR
-566 DNTILSNRTTITPQ
+566 TIIKPE
-580 SINTNTFK
+580 SIETNTFT
-588 ALNPEF
+588 AYHPNGE
-594 DSTSI
+594 TS
-599 VGSSAQ
+599 Q
-605 YVEMSHESIKVVN
+605 YIKMSHNSINVFNV
-618 GGNQRVLITPTQS
+618 GQQVSITPSQS
-631 TFNHTAYAVKF
+631 TFNHTAYAVEF
-642 METSDERLKTNI
+642 VRTSDERLKTNI

-665 IYSFIK
+665 IYSFIM

-735 EINDPN
+735 EINDPS

>member
-1 MSAKII
+1 MATKVI
-7 KLADNNN
+7 KLQDNSNI
-14 VTLIPV
+14 LIPV

-59 IALEERPG
+59 IALEESPG

-89 ANIPKAEN
+89 ANISKATN
-97 NKLGTVALGYTGS
+97 DKLGVVKLGYTDA
-110 NNGYALKV
+110 NKGYALKV

-131 DTKTTESG
+131 DTSTTQAG
-139 HYNPTGVATN
+139 HYTPSGTATN

-189 ISYSLGKLPSV
+189 ISYSLGKLPLV
-200 SDTRVAFTETS
+200 SDTKVKFTPTS
-211 NSNKYPFIFKSTTG
+211 NSNKYPLIFKSSTG
-225 STATPNT
+225 STETPNT
-232 VRFDSVTD
+232 VRFDSATD

-390 VGEVEQPSGGTGT
+390 VGEVEQTSGGTGT

-416 IAKGTTYVYAVG
+416 IAMGNDG
-428 GGDFAVPTEIGV
+428 N
-440 KSTFPAPSSTTV
+440 STFPAPSSSTM
-452 NKNYYDPIVNNTK
+452 NKNYYDPIKNNTS

-472 SAGNI
+472 SSSNV

-513 ARIDVNKPYLKE
+513 ARIDVGYPFFKE
-525 INEDTVFQW
+525 INSDNIWQW
-534 GQYDTTTDNQETLTL
+534 GPADTSDRNNTLTL
-549 RKGEISFNK
+549 KKDSISFNK
-558 EYTTWNIN
+558 YREGFDSNIG
-566 DNTILSNRTTITPQ
+566 ISVEQSTTITNSEITTKKIVLNRLGAPGIDNSLELQYDHIYLKRNNTTFVNINQ
-580 SINTNTFK
+580 S
-588 ALNPEF
+588 
-594 DSTSI
+594 
-599 VGSSAQ
+599 
-605 YVEMSHESIKVVN
+605 
-618 GGNQRVLITPTQS
+618 QS

-708 ATLSLL
+708 ATLALL